1 LAQDLSVQLK
11 NLLQFSNETNFTL
24 IYQASKDGFGL
35 KDFHLKCD
43 NITNTLMIIQTT
55 DSFILGGF
63 TTLSWFRPINNNTD
77 TYKYDDNAFI
87 FSLTNALNGTNQ
99 TFKMN
104 VNKPDS
110 AVYTGSD
117 QVENILSKVIGFGQ
131 SDLVL
136 NDYSN
141 VNINYAW
148 FNEYLSYDLP
158 ALFQGN
164 GSLIIDGDSFF
175 TSQVEV
181 FVVDACWSSPCMN
194 GGSCH
199 TVNFK
204 YVCTCINSFTGDSC
218 NRKLLDSVVFKNS
231 NILTQEQSV
240 SLLNILN
247 LYPSTDFNLV
257 YQATRDGFGL
267 EDFHSKCDSILNT
280 LMIIKTRDSYVFGGF
295 TTKDWS
301 QVSGFQADS
310 NAFIFSLINPFN
322 RPVKMNV
329 INADNAIYQGP
340 NLADYDYNE
349 FIGFGEND
357 ILLNDYSNYQT
368 SYAWSALSNFELP
381 LFVNNNGSLLNGG
394 KSNFVSSEIEV
405 YSLVK
410 KTTSIQVIQNA
421 GECHSLVPCFIQPV
435 IKIID
440 SNV

>member
-1 LAQDLSVQLK
+1 
-11 NLLQFSNETNFTL
+11 
-24 IYQASKDGFGL
+24 
-35 KDFHLKCD
+35 
-43 NITNTLMIIQTT
+43 
-55 DSFILGGF
+55 
-63 TTLSWFRPINNNTD
+63 
-77 TYKYDDNAFI
+77 
-87 FSLTNALNGTNQ
+87 
-99 TFKMN
+99 
-104 VNKPDS
+104 
-110 AVYTGSD
+110 
-117 QVENILSKVIGFGQ
+117 
-131 SDLVL
+131 
-136 NDYSN
+136 
-141 VNINYAW
+141 
-148 FNEYLSYDLP
+148 
-158 ALFQGN
+158 
-164 GSLIIDGDSFF
+164 
-175 TSQVEV
+175 
-181 FVVDACWSSPCMN
+181 
-194 GGSCH
+194 
-199 TVNFK
+199 
-204 YVCTCINSFTGDSC
+204 
-218 NRKLLDSVVFKNS
+218 
-231 NILTQEQSV
+231 
-240 SLLNILN
+240 
-247 LYPSTDFNLV
+247 
-257 YQATRDGFGL
+257 
-267 EDFHSKCDSILNT
+267 
-280 LMIIKTRDSYVFGGF
+280 MIIKTRDSYVFGGF

-405 YSLVK
+405 YTLVK